1 MADDVDVASTLKA
14 GFVVIGLL
22 LAGILFVLVNQSD
35 VASEG
40 RGTGNTQIDGP
51 GRGDGWSKALEKRCR
66 NLKSRL
72 DAMDDRHAQLERE
85 YNQGRYT
92 EAEAAALQNRLV
104 DTEARLMDQLY
115 DTCAPNEALWDY
127 LGSTW

>member
-1 MADDVDVASTLKA
+1 MADDVDVASTLKS
-14 GFVVIGLL
+14 GFVVLGLL

-35 VASEG
+35 GASED
-40 RGTGNTQIDGP
+40 RGMGDTQIDSPDG
-51 GRGDGWSKALEKRCR
+51 GDAWSKALEKRCR
-66 NLKSRL
+66 NLKGRL

-115 DTCAPNEALWDY
+115 GTCAPNQALWDY